1 MAINM
6 TPSQLDPVFSADT
19 PITPD
24 PPLGKKG
31 SSKGYATREAM
42 IARLV
47 AAGVPPAEAARTVD
61 AELARSGPRPIE
73 LFNEDNTPEAIEALR
88 QRESR
93 NAGRKGR
100 QAQFESNYNE
110 ATGMPVPAAVAPRA
124 SLPAAGPEG
133 VGGVP
138 LAMTEPGVR
147 MPDGSRVTPSQ
158 AIYDEDEAQ
167 AYNIRTPNGPGW
179 YNPSGRDK
187 AMMARGYV
195 PVMNQDGTVSYRL
208 GPGGEVD
215 GLPGAPGRGGR
226 REDLEAPLL
235 KADGTPVLDGNGNP
249 VPRFRVQN
257 MSGPLSENNSVYVQ
271 SDEARAKQAAYM
283 KERQLYRDAQIQG
296 VSPATLLAQSPGD
309 YGDLTAGGQ
318 RDRVGARAANEGARQ
333 AAAAKR
339 EEAWRS
345 QMMLAGR
352 NPAKNAVNAYNAL
365 NDPNTNDW
373 QRAVMANALRPDMNN
388 TTPMDVAAAHNA
400 QLTQLGLRVA
410 MGQGFQP
417 MDPTQQELLQ
427 QKVDAGKP
435 LQVRAREAVAAG
447 QASHPDV
454 QQYADDLVHQHY
466 SSRPGVLGVSTHFTD
481 NEVMIAAQRLADD
494 TGLPI
499 AEAEKLLRRIQQDRN
514 RNAQSSSLVGWMYNQ

>member
-100 QAQFESNYNE
+100 QAQFESDYNE

-373 QRAVMANALRPDMNN
+373 QRAVMANALRPDMDN
-388 TTPMDVAAAHNA
+388 TTPLTVDAMGAQNAMRLLNSTNLGAAGFGATNPLVQAQADQLARDKAVARADVLIAKYPRGWDGMYDAADVAAVRDAIEKQHPGHGDAATAH
-400 QLTQLGLRVA
+400 LRVR
-410 MGQGFQP
+410 P
-417 MDPTQQELLQ
+417 PRPST
-427 QKVDAGKP
+427 P
-435 LQVRAREAVAAG
+435 IPVAPA
-447 QASHPDV
+447 PD
-454 QQYADDLVHQHY
+454 
-466 SSRPGVLGVSTHFTD
+466 
-481 NEVMIAAQRLADD
+481 
-494 TGLPI
+494 GL
-499 AEAEKLLRRIQQDRN
+499 
-514 RNAQSSSLVGWMYNQ
+514 